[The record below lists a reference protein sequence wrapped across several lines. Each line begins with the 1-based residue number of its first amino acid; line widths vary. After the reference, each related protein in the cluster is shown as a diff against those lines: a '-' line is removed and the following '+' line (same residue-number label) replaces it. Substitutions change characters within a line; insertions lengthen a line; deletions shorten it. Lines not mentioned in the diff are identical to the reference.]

1 MTKPPAKA
9 EPRLARILV
18 GAFFILCGLA
28 AASGG
33 LYAIA
38 TDVAF
43 FARAEA
49 VEGRV
54 EQMRTE
60 WRRRSRVHVADI
72 HFVTAAGEDIRV
84 PALRPNGWMRHAAG
98 DTVLVRYDPADPASA
113 SIESLSL
120 HVLGAMIALPFGTVF
135 AAFGWILAAG
145 RPRWPIGV
153 FIGSGVALAVLLA
166 ALLAANEIEESR
178 AIERASAVAEGEVI
192 GHRRITR
199 SSTGGSAETLFAP
212 RIRFTTQDGQLLV
225 VEPLT
230 PTRRAEPP
238 PGTRV
243 TLHYRRDHPERAT
256 PDPPGGGWLHPVA
269 AVALPL
275 LAITGVILLLAR
287 RRRAPRGRRRA

>member
-9 EPRLARILV
+9 EPRLARLLV
-18 GAFFILCGLA
+18 GGFFILCGLA

-49 VEGRV
+49 VDGRV

-72 HFVTAAGEDIRV
+72 HFVTTAGEEIRI
-84 PALRPNGWMRHAAG
+84 PALRPNSWMRHAAG
-98 DTVLVRYDPADPASA
+98 DTVLVRYDPADPATA
-113 SIESLSL
+113 SIESLPL
-120 HVLGAMIALPFGTVF
+120 RVLGAMIALPFGTIF
-135 AAFGWILAAG
+135 ATFGWMLAAG

-153 FIGSGVALAVLLA
+153 FIASGVTLAVLLA
-166 ALLAANEIEESR
+166 ALLAANEIEEFR
-178 AIERASAVAEGEVI
+178 AIQRASAVAEGEVI

-199 SSTGGSAETLFAP
+199 SSAGGSAETLFAP
-212 RIRFTTQDGQLLV
+212 RIRFTTQDNQLMV
-225 VEPLT
+225 VEPLA

-243 TLHYRRDHPERAT
+243 TLHYRRDQPERAT
-256 PDPPGGGWLHPVA
+256 PDPPRAGWLRPVA
-269 AVALPL
+269 AVTLPL
-275 LAITGVILLLAR
+275 LAIAMGLVLLAR
-287 RRRAPRGRRRA
+287 RRRGRRRA

>member
-1 MTKPPAKA
+1 
-9 EPRLARILV
+9 LV

-72 HFVTAAGEDIRV
+72 HFVTASGADIRV
-84 PALRPNGWMRHAAG
+84 PALRPNSWMRHAAG
-98 DTVLVRYDPADPASA
+98 DTVLVRYDPANPASA
-113 SIESLSL
+113 SIESLPL
-120 HVLGAMIALPFGTVF
+120 RVLGAMIALPFGTIF
-135 AAFGWILAAG
+135 AGFGWMLAAG

-153 FIGSGVALAVLLA
+153 FIGSGVALLILLA

-178 AIERASAVAEGEVI
+178 AIERASANAEGEVI
-192 GHRRITR
+192 GHRRVTR
-199 SSTGGSAETLFAP
+199 SSTGGSAETLFTA
-212 RIRFTTQDGQLLV
+212 RIRFTAQDGQVLV
-225 VEPLT
+225 VEPLA
-230 PTRRAEPP
+230 PSRRAEPP
-238 PGTRV
+238 TGTRV
-243 TLHYRRDHPERAT
+243 TLHYRRDQPERAT
-256 PDPPGGGWLHPVA
+256 PDPPRAGWLRPVA
-269 AVALPL
+269 TVALPL
-275 LAITGVILLLAR
+275 LAIAMGLLLLAR
-287 RRRAPRGRRRA
+287 RRRRPRRA